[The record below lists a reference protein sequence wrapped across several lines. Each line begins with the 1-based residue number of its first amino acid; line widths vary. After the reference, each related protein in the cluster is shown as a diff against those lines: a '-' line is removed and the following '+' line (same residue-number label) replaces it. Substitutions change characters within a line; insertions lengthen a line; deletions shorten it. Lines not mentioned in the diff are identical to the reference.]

1 MKSKW
6 KQTIPVFYAADRN
19 YLPYL
24 AVSVSS
30 LKANANKNHRYE
42 IYVLTSDQELLK
54 TEKLK
59 KYEEEDFSIEFVD
72 VTAYLEDVKNSLQL
86 RDYYTGA
93 TYYRIFIAS
102 MFPDLD
108 KALYIDSDTVLLGD
122 VSELYNVELS
132 DTLIGAIPDG
142 AVAAVEEFKIYTK
155 YTLGIDAENYYNAGV
170 VLMNLAA
177 FRKENFY
184 ARFCNL
190 LKAYKFCVAQDQDYL
205 NVLCKDRVTYIG
217 EEWNRM
223 PIGGDEETPKLIHY
237 NLTLKPWHYENIL
250 FSEYFWRYAK
260 ETEFY
265 EEILAELSAYSDEK
279 KAADSEAESRL
290 KSLALAE
297 AYREDNYYKRY
308 CYRLLSQ
315 STNRENGVKARF

>member
-30 LKANANKNHRYE
+30 LKANANKNYRYE

-59 KYEEEDFSIEFVD
+59 KYEDEDFSIEFVD

-155 YTLGIDAENYYNAGV
+155 YTLGIDAENYFNAGV

-265 EEILAELSAYSDEK
+265 EEILAELAAYSDEK